1 MTWSTKKLGEIA
13 SVRTGKLDANA
24 ADDGGAYLFYTCSRE
39 ISKINDTAFDGESI
53 LISGNGEF
61 WVKYHE
67 DGKFNAYQRTY
78 VIQTSDDVFA
88 KYLFLKLTEEVP
100 KLVSQGAIIKYLR
113 LPQLKNIEI
122 PLPPIAEQRRIVEK
136 LEKQFAKIDEAAR
149 LRAESLEATDQLLP
163 AALHE
168 IFSEGKQKSWEE
180 KVVEEVTE
188 LVTKGTTPKTLGH
201 AFTESGVPFI
211 KAENVNGGPVDGRS
225 TRTFI
230 AKETHKLLARSKTKT
245 GDVLMTIAGTIGR
258 LGWIPERAPEM
269 NTNQAV
275 AIIRPKQDIIST
287 QYLAYVLSAGVSQG
301 QVSTGTVKAAI
312 PNFSLGMIKKIKIP
326 LPPLAEQKRI
336 VKKLDALSEKV
347 RALRELQLAQSA
359 DLKAIKQSILHEA
372 FVGGVE

>member
-168 IFSEGKQKSWEE
+168 IFSEGKENGWRKGVFMDVCTLQRGFDLPKHSRIPGEYPLVSSSGIIDTHE
-180 KVVEEVTE
+180 VSKVKGPGVTVGRSGSIGS
-188 LVTKGTTPKTLGH
+188 LTYVTKDYWPLNTVLYVKDFHSNDPRFVYYFLQNFGLKKYGTGT
-201 AFTESGVPFI
+201 GVPTLNRNNLHG
-211 KAENVNGGPVDGRS
+211 EPV
-225 TRTFI
+225 T
-230 AKETHKLLARSKTKT
+230 
-245 GDVLMTIAGTIGR
+245 
-258 LGWIPERAPEM
+258 
-269 NTNQAV
+269 
-275 AIIRPKQDIIST
+275 
-287 QYLAYVLSAGVSQG
+287 
-301 QVSTGTVKAAI
+301 
-312 PNFSLGMIKKIKIP
+312 
-326 LPPLAEQKRI
+326 LPPLAEQKEI
-336 VKKLDALSEKV
+336 VKRLDALSEKV
-347 RALRELQLAQSA
+347 RALRELQLAQQA
-359 DLKAIKQSILHEA
+359 DLKALKQSILHEA
-372 FVGGVE
+372 FAGEIQ